1 MSAFAG
7 KSRTEQASDLRH
19 TRPMFDDRDLI
30 FTIGELSAAFSQ
42 FWDECPILAVDWGE
56 SGFTIHG
63 PQGSVELDYTTSR
76 ITLAAAFVQ
85 ISSEISANIE
95 GLRFRKKAEE

>member
-30 FTIGELSAAFSQ
+30 FRIGELSAAISQ

-56 SGFTIHG
+56 KGFTIHG
-63 PQGSVELDYTTSR
+63 SRGSVELDYTTSR
-76 ITLAAAFVQ
+76 ILLAAAFVQ
-85 ISSEISANIE
+85 ISTEISATIE
-95 GLRFRKKAEE
+95 GLRFRQKAEG